1 MLTNAVL
8 HDFANAVRKLIWPNA
23 SFSAFWKLTP
33 PAFWVAGQETG
44 VSSVKPFCSA
54 AVAVTILK
62 VEPGGKRPVRPFPA
76 AARIAPVRVS
86 SSTIEAGL
94 AELAATP
101 STV

>member
-1 MLTNAVL
+1 MFTNAVL

-54 AVAVTILK
+54 AAAGPGLK
-62 VEPGGKRPVRPFPA
+62 VGPGGNRPVSPLPL

-86 SSTIEAGL
+86 SRTIEAGL

-101 STV
+101 